1 MMDYLQYLISSKERK
16 PRQRAERISRE
27 GNRVIFN
34 QLCSE
39 WASRFSWT
47 CDNEEVPTHLIE
59 PFLLMS
65 GQLGFTKY
73 DVLENKLSPE
83 GTVTFMKAKSI
94 SVKNIYNEP
103 TAVMLTTF
111 NGHHSLTGIPYMYGT
126 TNAAAN
132 TVLLYDN
139 YINDWPLQIID
150 YYTTQLGIISQRVHS
165 AITNILPTIVV
176 SADEAEV
183 GHIRKAIEA
192 ADRGVPIVLTSGN
205 KMLDQGDLKLLATK
219 GAEDCLKTLL
229 EGYDKLH
236 ALFLQNIGLSANTL
250 MNKLSGVSPIEIA
263 RTSAPSSLM
272 LDQDL
277 AVRKQCAENINN
289 LLGIKLSVK
298 CNVKQE
304 HVEDSNTYKGGNED
318 GIQDRQSDNL

>member
-1 MMDYLQYLISSKERK
+1 MDYLQFLISGKERK

-39 WASRFSWT
+39 WVSRFSWT
-47 CDNEEVPTHLIE
+47 CDNDELPAHLIE
-59 PFLLMS
+59 PYLLMS
-65 GQLGFTKY
+65 GMLGFTKY
-73 DVLENKLSPE
+73 NTLENKLDPE
-83 GTVTFMKAKSI
+83 GIPAFMKARSI
-94 SVKNIYNEP
+94 SEKNIYNEP
-103 TAVMLTTF
+103 TAVMLTTM
-111 NGHHSLTGIPYMYGT
+111 NGHHTFTGIPYMYGT

-139 YINDWPLQIID
+139 YMSDWPLQIID
-150 YYTTQLGIISQRVHS
+150 YYTTQLGIISQRVHA

-176 SADEAEV
+176 SADESEV
-183 GHIRKAIEA
+183 GHIKKAIEA

-219 GAEDCLKTLL
+219 GADDCLKTLL

-263 RTSAPSSLM
+263 RTSAPSSIM

-277 AVRKQCAENINN
+277 AVRKQCAENINA
-289 LLGIKLSVK
+289 LLGIKLTVK
-298 CNVKQE
+298 CNVE
-304 HVEDSNTYKGGNED
+304 DEPVEDSEAYKGGKPD
-318 GIQDRQSDNL
+318 GIQDRHTDDI